1 MNENPKPNLNIRED
15 NHIKVVINPISSE
28 LKIKMKTAFQEVV
41 NKIKE
46 KHLS

>member
-1 MNENPKPNLNIRED
+1 MAVKERVERPAQT
-15 NHIKVVINPISSE
+15 IKTIVNPISSE
-28 LKIKMKTAFQEVV
+28 VKAKVVVAFQEVV

>member
-1 MNENPKPNLNIRED
+1 MNENPKPNLNIRPD
-15 NHIKVVINPISSE
+15 QHIKVVINPISSE
-28 LKIKMKTAFQEVV
+28 LKLKTKTAFQEVV

>member
-1 MNENPKPNLNIRED
+1 MNENPKPNLNIRPD
-15 NHIKVVINPISSE
+15 STIKVDINPISSE
-28 LKIKMKTAFQEVV
+28 LKLKTKEAFQEVV